1 MDNEE
6 LTRHMTRLTNTV
18 TELLLWVQEAESQKV
33 LPPGTLLDAH
43 RVAEEGRVMN
53 RVTTLRETLD
63 LLDRSDSI
71 EDLRESLKDSLRQL
85 ENRVE
90 AMRRAHGKT

>member
-1 MDNEE
+1 MDHEE
-6 LTRHMTRLTNTV
+6 LTKHMTRLTNTV

-33 LPPGTLLDAH
+33 LPPGTLRGAH
-43 RVAEEGRVMN
+43 RATEEGRVMS
-53 RVTTLRETLD
+53 RIATVRDTLH

-85 ENRVE
+85 ENRVA
-90 AMRRAHGKT
+90 AMRGGT